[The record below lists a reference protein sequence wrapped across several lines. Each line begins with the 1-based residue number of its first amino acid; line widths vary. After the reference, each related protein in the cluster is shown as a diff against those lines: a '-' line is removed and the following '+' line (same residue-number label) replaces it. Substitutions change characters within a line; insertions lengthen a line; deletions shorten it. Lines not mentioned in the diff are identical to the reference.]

1 MHNLSISDLNS
12 IQYDEKFT
20 GSVKALRKQAGCA
33 RLIKPLRCHHDD
45 DPHFTG
51 RMVNHYKKGV
61 EVSSEQLR
69 AGCCFGTPP
78 EFSELLTRCDY
89 RIIQGES
96 HG

>member
-1 MHNLSISDLNS
+1 MINLSISDLNR

-51 RMVNHYKKGV
+51 RMVNHYKKALRYPLNSYELV
-61 EVSSEQLR
+61 AVSAHHRNL
-69 AGCCFGTPP
+69 ANC
-78 EFSELLTRCDY
+78 
-89 RIIQGES
+89 
-96 HG
+96 